1 MAHVLQVHVLE
12 DRTVHVYSR
21 NLENT
26 TSKYP
31 DIVARMPQALAP
43 GVKSVVLDG
52 EVQAWDTEKKVFLP
66 FQVLTT
72 RKRKDVAEDQIKVQ
86 VLLPINFVRTA
97 PFLACIMKKAL
108 PLYWECCVVIR
119 FLIVRQPDGAN
130 LCEEPQDI
138 LCEASCAMLQQQ
150 RMQYLQRGCQLF
162 LPCRSCCTVL
172 TACT

>member
-1 MAHVLQVHVLE
+1 MQVHVQE
-12 DRTVHVYSR
+12 DGAVHVYSR

-31 DIVARMPQALAP
+31 DIVARVPQAMAP

-86 VLLPINFVRTA
+86 VLSTA
-97 PFLACIMKKAL
+97 PSVA
-108 PLYWECCVVIR
+108 
-119 FLIVRQPDGAN
+119 IVFCGH
-130 LCEEPQDI
+130 C
-138 LCEASCAMLQQQ
+138 
-150 RMQYLQRGCQLF
+150 
-162 LPCRSCCTVL
+162 LPCFVPENVSFFGTCAVHVHWLMVHPLWCLAVQMD
-172 TACT
+172 

>member
-1 MAHVLQVHVLE
+1 MSLYDSEQGCAKGYKPVVSMQVHVQE
-12 DRTVHVYSR
+12 DGTVHVYSR

-31 DIVARMPQALAP
+31 DIIARMPQAMAP

-86 VLLPINFVRTA
+86 VLSISPAMTQFPAFAQKRWFSPVENYDRTT
-97 PFLACIMKKAL
+97 PH
-108 PLYWECCVVIR
+108 
-119 FLIVRQPDGAN
+119 
-130 LCEEPQDI
+130 
-138 LCEASCAMLQQQ
+138 
-150 RMQYLQRGCQLF
+150 
-162 LPCRSCCTVL
+162 T
-172 TACT
+172 TATD